1 MLLDEL
7 SGFGQ
12 SFDDVVL
19 VFDVHHVAA
28 FDAAHGVAGQHEPSS
43 RAVWSEWGACFVA
56 CGCEQPN
63 KLRKVC
69 TTHADTGVD
78 ALYQIVAFLAREVRF
93 AADSA
98 RLDGPLAVCR
108 RTHARISCS
117 NVRRTIQ
124 RLDSANSVYNCA
136 VFLASPR

>member
-63 KLRKVC
+63 KL
-69 TTHADTGVD
+69 TAFHD
-78 ALYQIVAFLAREVRF
+78 ALRQALKADARRPKHE
-93 AADSA
+93 
-98 RLDGPLAVCR
+98 R
-108 RTHARISCS
+108 RTAKALYAEIRRAGYVGGYTSSIEQENRERDSVAIGSC
-117 NVRRTIQ
+117 
-124 RLDSANSVYNCA
+124 A
-136 VFLASPR
+136 